1 MGLLERTARV
11 SISGGDG
18 MKKCAKCDFEYD
30 DEYDGCPRCAREA
43 ENQAA
48 PGARSINMPM
58 ATGLAGATLLFVGV
72 FLPIVSLPVVGSVN
86 YFNNG
91 QGDGAILVGLA
102 FVSVLLVIV
111 KRYRGLLAT
120 GVLSLLLLA
129 YSFWALTQ
137 HLAQAKTS
145 MNASLAGNP
154 FAGLAQAAIQSVQI
168 QWGWAVL
175 VVGAVLLLAAG
186 VMRIYADAP
195 DGHPDM
201 RPYFAILAAIVVIAG
216 LGLMGLQ
223 AKQNADLKGLQAKQN
238 ADLKAAQH
246 KARSEELRW
255 LYEQVAALDAA
266 VTVGVDVHEFDTNVT
281 GVEAAVEAYAPPD
294 AETQA
299 VAADLAKAMTYY
311 RQAEDYWTE
320 EDEPDESKM
329 SEYWLKARDWVGSA
343 KFKLEGYEA
352 K

>member
-1 MGLLERTARV
+1 
-11 SISGGDG
+11 

-186 VMRIYADAP
+186 VMKIYADAP

-223 AKQNADLKGLQAKQN
+223 AKQD

-246 KARSEELRW
+246 KARSVELRG
-255 LYEQVAALDAA
+255 LYEKVAALDAS
-266 VTVGVDVHEFDTNVT
+266 VTVGVNVLAFDTNVT
-281 GVEAAVEAYAPPD
+281 EAEAAVEAYAPPD

-299 VAADLAKAMTYY
+299 VAADLAKAMMYY

-329 SEYWLKARDWVGSA
+329 SEHWLNARGWVGSA
-343 KFKLEGYEA
+343 KLKLEGYEA